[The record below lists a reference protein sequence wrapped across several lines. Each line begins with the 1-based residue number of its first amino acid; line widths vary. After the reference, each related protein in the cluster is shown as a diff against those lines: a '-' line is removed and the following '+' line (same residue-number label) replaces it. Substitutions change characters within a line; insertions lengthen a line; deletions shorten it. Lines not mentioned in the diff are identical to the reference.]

1 MGNLLLT
8 VTGKGR
14 KSRRIPFSYE
24 LRRVL
29 TRYSREYAPHGL
41 LFTSRHGHK
50 LHRRNVLRNVKSLCN
65 RLGFDSP
72 ERTIHAFRHTFAVFY
87 PRKGGSAFHLQKVLR
102 YTTLEM
108 TRRYANL
115 MTEARAGGA

>member
-29 TRYSREYAPHGL
+29 TRYSMEYAPHGL

-72 ERTIHAFRHTFAVFY
+72 ERTIHAFRH
-87 PRKGGSAFHLQKVLR
+87 
-102 YTTLEM
+102 
-108 TRRYANL
+108 YAEFRTMPN
-115 MTEARAGGA
+115 